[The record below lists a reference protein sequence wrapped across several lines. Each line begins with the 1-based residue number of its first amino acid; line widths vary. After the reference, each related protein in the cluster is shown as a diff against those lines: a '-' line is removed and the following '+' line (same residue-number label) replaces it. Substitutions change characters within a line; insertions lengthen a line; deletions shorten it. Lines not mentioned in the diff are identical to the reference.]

1 MELKHAIAMAV
12 TAVACLA
19 SAGCAADLKKAQLE
33 VAQIADLL
41 PGHYTNAAQADADAK
56 AGNPKHEPK
65 SIDIVRLSLPL
76 LSDYAFYAQ
85 ETSLEQMGQI
95 LSQRLYT
102 FEAVKDGSVVQRI
115 YTFTQPARWRNG
127 QNNPSVFTGVMFK
140 DTSALSGCD
149 LLWKKEGEKFV
160 ASNSRETCRV
170 SSTSTGTL
178 RTEMKIE
185 LSGDDLSMSEL
196 GYTAGGKLVQGDAT
210 DPFYRFERG
219 GQ

>member
-1 MELKHAIAMAV
+1 MVI
-12 TAVACLA
+12 TVAAGLA
-19 SAGCAADLKKAQLE
+19 LGGCAADLKKAQVT

-41 PGHYTNAAQADADAK
+41 PGHYSNSAQAEADAK
-56 AGNPKHEPK
+56 AGNPRHEPK

-76 LSDYAFYAQ
+76 LSHYAFYAQ
-85 ETSLEQMGQI
+85 ETSLEEMGQI

-102 FEAVKDGSVVQRI
+102 FEALEDGTVVQRMYI
-115 YTFTQPARWRNG
+115 FAQPARWRNG

-140 DTSALSGCD
+140 DTSPMAGCD
-149 LLWKKEGEKFV
+149 LVWKKDGEKFT
-160 ASNSRETCRV
+160 AANSRETCRV
-170 SSTSTGTL
+170 TSTSLGAL

-185 LSGDDLSMSEL
+185 LSGDSLAMAEL
-196 GYTAGGKLVQGDAT
+196 GYTAGGKLVQGDAS